1 MGDGT
6 NPALFDTAEV
16 ALTVD
21 PVNDAPIIGAPDS
34 LETDEDVPVTF
45 SAENNN
51 ALTIADADADETE
64 GAELEVTL
72 TAGSLLTLGSTEDI
86 EIIGGADS
94 SNSVTFTG
102 SLDAINNALDGLVYT
117 PPQDVF
123 GADQLDLL
131 VNDNGATGGSGEGD
145 DHSVFLTINSVND
158 LPVALDDSTITE
170 EDASVDVFVLINDS
184 DLESGELTVTEA
196 SDPEHG
202 ETEIS
207 EDQTFVIYTPDEDY
221 NGTDSFW
228 YVVADSD
235 GGLDTTTVK
244 LTVTPVNDA
253 PVVRGPETEET
264 DEDKAITFNE
274 DNKNAIAIE
283 DGDADE
289 TEDAEL
295 TVTLTAGS
303 TVTLGSTEEIEII
316 GGEDGSHE
324 VVFTGSLDA
333 INNALDG
340 LVYTPTKDI
349 SGDGFL
355 RINVNDNGATG
366 PEDESGDLTVAITIN
381 PVNDPPVIVSGDPPA
396 AVEDAKYLFQI
407 EAEDLEGDAFEFYLG
422 SGAPAW
428 LTISKDGLL
437 SGTPGASDVTTGA
450 QVVVVVNE
458 VGDLTVTSRK
468 IYSLDVA
475 PDKIAPLF
483 VAFPEVQGVTDTR
496 ATVVWASNEPTT
508 GSVAF
513 GPNATPGSRLVILS
527 AAARTD
533 TVKTLLSADG
543 RAELTGLS
551 AGTDYSAQLVIA
563 DARDNQ
569 TISDAFGF
577 TTEAGPDTDAPVF
590 TERPALIRRTD
601 TALTFAWASDEPAIG
616 KVRLEKAD
624 GQTLTPEITDST
636 EAFDKAGELTV
647 TGLTP
652 GTEYLGRIELT
663 DVTGNGPDKTTT
675 DNNPASITGKTADT
689 PDKLAPIL
697 TQAPVA
703 KGVTDTRAT
712 IVYETN
718 EPATSFIDVRAA
730 DGAATEIRDL
740 DLILEHTG
748 VLTGLT
754 PNTSYYFKVGGE
766 DASGN
771 KMAFTAVDSFKTL
784 ATPDLLPP
792 TFTEGPSILAV
803 TDKTAILAF
812 RTSEPMN
819 LALRLAE
826 TDSTDTTR
834 VNQSDFTD
842 QRQLTVTGLDPNTEY
857 QYLVSG
863 RDISGN
869 ASRARS
875 GGFRTSATA
884 DVTAPR
890 LIGGVNV
897 IARGFDR
904 FTVEWETDEVADTH
918 GETGKTL
925 NGADIDAEF
934 FTIES
939 EGAREHSVSFR
950 NLTPAT
956 LYYFRVKSTDAS
968 SNTFVSAIDSV
979 RTLAAPDTLP
989 PTLAGITADVGSTEA
1004 TIRWTTGAEPSDSR
1018 VVYGTDSTAVTLGN
1032 VSVATQ
1038 ARDGNRVREHLISLS
1053 GLTAD
1058 TRYFYRVQSTDESG
1072 NRSVL
1077 TPTLPKTFRTR
1088 ASADL
1093 TGPVITQISA
1103 NAQTAQATINW
1114 VTDEPSNSTVL
1125 YDDQRAIDATPPAN
1139 RTESATLVTLHTV
1152 TLTGLT
1158 ASKTYR
1164 FRVQSADQSGN
1175 TSSGPQGVASPFT
1188 TTPGADVQAPAIFG
1202 GPSAE
1207 YVTNTKVI
1215 VRWATDELA
1224 DDRVYF
1230 RKSGDTLFQL
1240 QPGDGQLKTRHQ
1252 IELDNLIAGATYE
1265 YVVSS
1270 KDAAGKEG
1278 LAPTGITIATKVGPL
1293 FKLTA
1298 PTASIAQFTTL
1309 TTADTQAPVIVSGPT
1324 LTGRSASSATL
1335 IWTTDELATSN
1346 VAYGAGGVL
1355 TQQVENGTLT
1365 TAHAV
1370 TLTNLT
1376 ASTVYTFTVSSTDP
1390 QNNGPAISAQAVFQ
1404 TTAQPDV
1411 APPQISGVSHSTV
1424 FVSSGDGANATVT
1437 WTTDEAADARIE
1449 YGTSNALGQSKTVTE
1464 ASLSHSVTLT
1474 RLTAGGTY
1482 FYRVSS
1488 TGCSRQRPCDQH
1500 HTELHHS
1507 QCRRHH
1513 TSDHQQCERFRQYAQ
1528 PDHGDLVH

>member
-1 MGDGT
+1 M
-6 NPALFDTAEV
+6 FDTAVV
-16 ALTVD
+16 ALTVN
-21 PVNDAPIIGAPDS
+21 PVNDAPVIDAPDS
-34 LETDEDVPVTF
+34 VETDEDQLITF
-45 SAENNN
+45 NESNDHA
-51 ALTIADADADETE
+51 ISIVDVDADETVD
-64 GAELEVTL
+64 AKL
-72 TAGSLLTLGSTEDI
+72 TVKLSANQPITLGSSEGVLITD
-86 EIIGGADS
+86 GADNTS
-94 SNSVTFTG
+94 SITFTG
-102 SLDAINNALDGLVYT
+102 SLDAVNSALDGLRYE
-117 PPQDVF
+117 PPANSYGEGHLTIEVD
-123 GADQLDLL
+123 DQG
-131 VNDNGATGGSGEGD
+131 NTGGPAAEAE
-145 DHSVFLTINSVND
+145 HRIAITIV
-158 LPVALDDSTITE
+158 
-170 EDASVDVFVLINDS
+170 
-184 DLESGELTVTEA
+184 
-196 SDPEHG
+196 
-202 ETEIS
+202 
-207 EDQTFVIYTPDEDY
+207 
-221 NGTDSFW
+221 
-228 YVVADSD
+228 
-235 GGLDTTTVK
+235 
-244 LTVTPVNDA
+244 PVNDA
-253 PVVRGPETEET
+253 PLAERDSVEIAEDQSIELFVLDNDSDVDGDQLKIIGIIGPEGGTVEIAADSGKVTYTPDDNFNGVDAFSYVLSDGQDADTATVTLDIAVVNDAPVITGPKSAET
-264 DEDKAITFNE
+264 DEDTPLTFSARSRNAIT
-274 DNKNAIAIE
+274 IE
-283 DGDADE
+283 DVDEGE
-289 TEDAEL
+289 TEDAEV
-295 TVTLTAGS
+295 TVTLTARS
-303 TVTLGSTEEIEII
+303 TLTLGSTQGIEID
-316 GGEDGSHE
+316 GGADGSHT
-324 VVFTGSLDA
+324 VTFTGGLDA
-333 INNALDG
+333 VNTALDG
-340 LVYTPTKDI
+340 LVYTPTE
-349 SGDGFL
+349 
-355 RINVNDNGATG
+355 NVFAEGSLSVHVTDNGATG
-366 PEDESGDLTVAITIN
+366 PEDESDDLAVPITVNA
-381 PVNDPPVIVSGDPPA
+381 VNDPPVIVSDDPPA
-396 AVEDAKYLFQI
+396 AVEGIKYLFQV
-407 EAEDLEGDAFEFYLG
+407 EAEDVEGDAFEFYLD
-422 SGAPAW
+422 SGAPSW

-437 SGTPGASDVTTGA
+437 SGTPGANDVAPGV

-458 VGDLTVTSRK
+458 VGDLTVASRES
-468 IYSLDVA
+468 YSLDVNPDTAA
-475 PDKIAPLF
+475 PIF

-496 ATVVWASNEPTT
+496 ATVVWVSNEPTT
-508 GSVAF
+508 GAVAY
-513 GPNATPGSRLVILS
+513 GPRATPGSRLFIVSSS
-527 AAARTD
+527 AGVD
-533 TVKTLLSADG
+533 TVKTTLSNSG

-551 AGTDYSAQLVIA
+551 AGTDYTVQLTIA
-563 DARDNQ
+563 DARDNK
-569 TISDAFGF
+569 TTSDVFGF

-590 TERPALIRRTD
+590 TERPTLIRRTD
-601 TALTFAWASDEPAIG
+601 TALTFAWTSNEPATG
-616 KVRLEKAD
+616 KLSFEKAD
-624 GQTLTPEITDST
+624 GQVLNPGIADST
-636 EAFDKAGELTV
+636 VSFDESGSLTI

-663 DVTGNGPDKTTT
+663 DITGNGPDKSTA
-675 DNNPASITGKTADT
+675 DNNPTSVTGKTADG
-689 PDKLAPIL
+689 PDKQTPIL

-718 EPATSFIDVRAA
+718 EPATTFIDVK
-730 DGAATEIRDL
+730 AATGTAIEIRDL
-740 DLILEHTG
+740 DLVLEHTG

-754 PNTSYYFKVGGE
+754 PNTRYYFQVGAQ

-771 KMAFTAVDSFKTL
+771 KMVFTPVDSFRTL

-792 TFTEGPSILAV
+792 TFTEGPSLLSV

-863 RDISGN
+863 RDVSGN
-869 ASRARS
+869 VSQTRS
-875 GGFRTSATA
+875 GVFRTNATA
-884 DVTAPR
+884 DATAPR
-890 LIGGVNV
+890 LVGAVNV
-897 IARGFDR
+897 VARGSDR
-904 FTVEWETDEVADTH
+904 FTVEWDTDEAADTH
-918 GETGKTL
+918 GETGKTR
-925 NGADIDAEF
+925 NATEIDAEF
-934 FTIES
+934 FAIES
-939 EGAREHSVSFR
+939 QGTREHSVSFR
-950 NLTPAT
+950 GLTAAT
-956 LYYFRVKSTDAS
+956 LYYFRVSSTDAS
-968 SNTFVSAIDSV
+968 GNAFVSAIDSV

-989 PTLAGITADVGSTEA
+989 PTLAGITANAGSTDA
-1004 TIRWTTGAEPSDSR
+1004 SVRWTTGTEPSDSR
-1018 VVYGTDSTAVTLGN
+1018 VVYGTDSTAVALGN
-1032 VSVATQ
+1032 VSVATE
-1038 ARDGNRVREHLISLS
+1038 ARDGNQVRDHLISLT
-1053 GLTAD
+1053 GLTAG

-1072 NRSVL
+1072 NRSAL
-1077 TPTLPKTFRTR
+1077 TPTIPKTFFTR
-1088 ASADL
+1088 ALADNA
-1093 TGPVITQISA
+1093 GPVITQIGA
-1103 NAQTAQATINW
+1103 NAQATQATINW
-1114 VTDEPSNSTVL
+1114 VTDEPSNSIVV
-1125 YDDQRAIDATPPAN
+1125 YDDQRAIDPTQPAN
-1139 RTESATLVTLHTV
+1139 RTESSTLVTLHTV

-1175 TSSGPQGVASPFT
+1175 TSSGPQGAASSFT
-1188 TTPGADVQAPAIFG
+1188 TTPGADVQAPAIFS

-1207 YVTNTKVI
+1207 YVTNIKVI
-1215 VRWATDELA
+1215 IKWATDELA

-1230 RKSGDTLFQL
+1230 RKSGDALFQL
-1240 QPGDGQLKTRHQ
+1240 QPGNGQLKTRHQ
-1252 IELDNLIAGATYE
+1252 IDLDNLIAGATYE
-1265 YVVSS
+1265 YVASS
-1270 KDAAGKEG
+1270 KDAAGNEG

-1424 FVSSGDGANATVT
+1424 FVSSGDGSNATVT

-1482 FYRVSS
+1482 FYRVSY
-1488 TGCSRQRPCDQH
+1488 GCSRQRPCDQH